1 MKKSS
6 NKSITEAIRDKVLN
20 EAWNHKAIYLAIIIA
35 TFVSGINMIFWYD
48 RELFKSLD
56 TIKLLIIAT
65 CITMP
70 TLFECI
76 LLVFILEWYICDKK
90 TQKMRGEIIAMLAAI
105 FAILFNLQI
114 IILKIIQ
121 QDTQNTES
129 IVRINIISYI
139 IIFVTTVLAERWKYK
154 KRMKNKDNGNI

>member
-56 TIKLLIIAT
+56 TIKLLIIA
-65 CITMP
+65 
-70 TLFECI
+70 
-76 LLVFILEWYICDKK
+76 
-90 TQKMRGEIIAMLAAI
+90 
-105 FAILFNLQI
+105 
-114 IILKIIQ
+114 
-121 QDTQNTES
+121 
-129 IVRINIISYI
+129 IV
-139 IIFVTTVLAERWKYK
+139 V
-154 KRMKNKDNGNI
+154 